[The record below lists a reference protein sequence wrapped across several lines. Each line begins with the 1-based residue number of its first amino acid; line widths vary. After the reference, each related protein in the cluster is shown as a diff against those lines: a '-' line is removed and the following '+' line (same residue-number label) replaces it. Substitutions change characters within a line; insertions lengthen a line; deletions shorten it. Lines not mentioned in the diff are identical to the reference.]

1 MHGAGAGEDLAFTSN
16 TTTSANA
23 RCGQVNCGKGGPWI
37 PQLMAEEYGLVPGR
51 TLMVGDGLDTDIA
64 FGAQT
69 GMQTL
74 LPLTGVTAQAILDG
88 LGPDDVRP
96 DFVVGSLA
104 DALLRP

>member
-1 MHGAGAGEDLAFTSN
+1 
-16 TTTSANA
+16 
-23 RCGQVNCGKGGPWI
+23 
-37 PQLMAEEYGLVPGR
+37 MAEEDGLVPGR
-51 TLMVGDGLDTDIA
+51 TLMVGDRLDTDIA

-74 LPLTGVTAQAILDG
+74 LPMTGVTAQAILDG